1 LPLGFLRL
9 TLPLQFKRGFLRLA
23 FFLGLP
29 GRFLGKPLPL
39 GFLCLT
45 LQFLFFGFAFQFL
58 FESNRGLTRFLLFL
72 GFASS
77 FLGKPL
83 PLQLKC
89 GFLRLA
95 FFFSLS
101 FGFFRPPLQFL
112 FFGFAFQFLFESN
125 RRLTRF
131 FLFLGS
137 LRRLLR

>member
-1 LPLGFLRL
+1 MPLG
-9 TLPLQFKRGFLRLA
+9 
-23 FFLGLP
+23 
-29 GRFLGKPLPL
+29 
-39 GFLCLT
+39 
-45 LQFLFFGFAFQFL
+45 
-58 FESNRGLTRFLLFL
+58 
-72 GFASS
+72 

-83 PLQLKC
+83 PLQLKG

-125 RRLTRF
+125 SRLTRF

-137 LRRLLR
+137 LRSFLGKPLPLQLKRGFLSLAFFLGFTSRFLGKPLPLGFLRLTLPFQLKRGFLRLALFLGLSRAASSASRCRSASSA